1 MKLAFLT
8 KRQITRRWKN
18 HPSQFCKCELS
29 YGIIILSYAYHMTQF
44 RDMQV
49 VHADPMVV
57 ELLENLYLLPQ
68 SRVARYAYLD
78 HFQLRLDI
86 SLIYQ

>member
-1 MKLAFLT
+1 
-8 KRQITRRWKN
+8 
-18 HPSQFCKCELS
+18 
-29 YGIIILSYAYHMTQF
+29 MTQF